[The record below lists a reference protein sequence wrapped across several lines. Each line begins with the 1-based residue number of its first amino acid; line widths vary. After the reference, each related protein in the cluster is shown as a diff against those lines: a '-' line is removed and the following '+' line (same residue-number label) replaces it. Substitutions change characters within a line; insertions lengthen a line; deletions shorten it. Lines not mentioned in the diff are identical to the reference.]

1 MKKSVSKA
9 LILFSLSFG
18 LTCGAVAEPVV
29 GKEAPLFEGLTSSGE
44 TVSLQSFR
52 GKPVMLEWTNHECPY
67 VKKHY
72 ESGNMQRTQESLTKD
87 GVTWISIISSAP
99 GEQGYVSAE
108 QANTLSQSRGVY
120 ADYVVLDPD
129 GTIGRKYN
137 AKTTPHM
144 FLIDADGVLQY
155 MGAIDDKP
163 SARPSSLEGATNYA
177 LAAWQSLKAGE
188 PIEETSTKPY
198 GCSVK
203 YAE

>member
-1 MKKSVSKA
+1 MKTSISKILA
-9 LILFSLSFG
+9 LCSLSFG
-18 LTCGAVAEPVV
+18 LTFTVAAEPVV
-29 GKEAPLFEGLTSSGE
+29 GKEAPLFEGITSGGE
-44 TVSLQSFR
+44 SISLESLR
-52 GKPVMLEWTNHECPY
+52 GKPVMLEWTNHDCPY
-67 VKKHY
+67 VRKHY
-72 ESGNMQRTQESLTKD
+72 ESGNMQRTQERLTKD

-108 QANTLSQSRGVY
+108 QANALSQNRGVY
-120 ADYVVLDPD
+120 ADYVVLDPE

-163 SARPSSLEGATNYA
+163 SARASSLEGATNYA